1 MGKKSEN
8 KRFSLSVCRKNLFL
22 QLINGILPVRE
33 TYAAATSWRLSY
45 RELPMISYPNCDPGT
60 KQNRTRGTAT
70 RKVWAVVPS
79 VLRLSQTWGEQG
91 NVSTPY
97 LYIYVYTIL
106 YTKTK
111 KLKA

>member
-1 MGKKSEN
+1 
-8 KRFSLSVCRKNLFL
+8 
-22 QLINGILPVRE
+22 
-33 TYAAATSWRLSY
+33 
-45 RELPMISYPNCDPGT
+45 MISYPNCDPGT

-111 KLKA
+111 CLKIIKFKLDFSLKFKRILRFNKTT